1 MEERLKLTH
10 TDSLTQVQPVQ
21 KKKKKK
27 NTHSDTREEERRI
40 E

>member
-1 MEERLKLTH
+1 MEERLNLTH

-27 NTHSDTREEERRI
+27 KKKNTHSDTSEEE
-40 E
+40 